1 MELDPKLISVKL
13 KLQYVEKFKQETA
26 FDAISE
32 GDKGELLQHIAP
44 LVHLNDEDELA
55 KRFDNFMYGL
65 MLASMEQ
72 MPSFKRAKKVLCEI
86 AGLLS
91 RKISIPQV
99 KEKLDFIQEI
109 QTDEFWKVNDVLQFE
124 RVRQELRGLM
134 SFLDQDQGGRT
145 ITTHL
150 TDSII
155 DQQEGVQLDVAY
167 DFEDYREKVNRY
179 IGEHGNTLAIHKLT
193 HNIKLTQG
201 DYQELERILTTEL
214 GSKEDYQR
222 EFGDTPFGLMV
233 RKIAKLDHEA
243 AMQAFSEFINDQSLN
258 QRQINFVHKIINH
271 MEQNGYM
278 ENVAVLQKPPFD
290 KPISFLKLFDVRTR
304 TALMKAIN
312 DVRENAV
319 TVAG

>member
-1 MELDPKLISVKL
+1 M
-13 KLQYVEKFKQETA
+13 
-26 FDAISE
+26 
-32 GDKGELLQHIAP
+32 
-44 LVHLNDEDELA
+44 NDEDELA

>member
-1 MELDPKLISVKL
+1 MDPKLISVKL

>member
-1 MELDPKLISVKL
+1 M
-13 KLQYVEKFKQETA
+13 
-26 FDAISE
+26 
-32 GDKGELLQHIAP
+32 KGELLQHIAP

-124 RVRQELRGLM
+124 RVRQKLRELMR
-134 SFLDQDQGGRT
+134 FLDQDQGGRT

-155 DQQEGVQLDVAY
+155 DQQEGVQLDAAY

-214 GSKEDYQR
+214 GGKEDYQR

-233 RKIAKLDHEA
+233 HKIAKLDHEA
-243 AMQAFSEFINDQSLN
+243 AMQAFSEFINDQSLKN
-258 QRQINFVHKIINH
+258 GTPHSRYFSLQIKSQDLMGKKI
-271 MEQNGYM
+271 
-278 ENVAVLQKPPFD
+278 
-290 KPISFLKLFDVRTR
+290 
-304 TALMKAIN
+304 
-312 DVRENAV
+312 
-319 TVAG
+319 